1 MNTYEKHANLY
12 SAWAAMLV
20 PTTLIAY
27 SLYVMLQ
34 FKCRDFLLIKGVLST
49 ILPVVFFS
57 ACGYYLRELFRDT
70 SKILFQFQLFKEDET
85 EMPTT
90 KLLLYKS
97 RLMDRADLSLVRRRV
112 KEDFS
117 YRMPSEK
124 DEDKDLL
131 SAKIGIASAVS
142 KIREVT
148 RSNMILLQ
156 ANYRYGFYRNMLG
169 GIVWA
174 VLPILVIIGLGYGLP
189 NKRIIMAGWVS
200 FSVLMLQFALSLLF
214 MKYAAWTY
222 ARYLIAAYLTRDNK

>member
-1 MNTYEKHANLY
+1 MNIYEKHANIY

-57 ACGYYLRELFRDT
+57 ACH
-70 SKILFQFQLFKEDET
+70 LFKEDET

-97 RLMDRADLSLVRRRV
+97 RLMDRADLALVRRRV

-169 GIVWA
+169 GMVWA
-174 VLPILVIIGLGYGLP
+174 VLPILVIIGLGYGLRLL
-189 NKRIIMAGWVS
+189 RI
-200 FSVLMLQFALSLLF
+200 
-214 MKYAAWTY
+214 
-222 ARYLIAAYLTRDNK
+222 